1 MERIKRVEWEK
12 WGGCFRCRVPQ
23 GACLTWE
30 ESVQATTG
38 RTAGFRRREGGQ
50 CQGGGI
56 FETVIAAVMSQTMG
70 QGSGEGWE
78 WAEKEMRG
86 TMGFW
91 RRDEEEWEQLWRWIG
106 RRRKEGGYDISEGA
120 RMVYLWG

>member
-1 MERIKRVEWEK
+1 
-12 WGGCFRCRVPQ
+12 
-23 GACLTWE
+23 
-30 ESVQATTG
+30 VQATTG
-38 RTAGFRRREGGQ
+38 RTAGFRRRRGGQ